1 MRQVLFGAAATDEQR
16 RRQAARVT
24 RKLALL
30 RAHGLIRKVPKSH
43 RYLLTS
49 AGQTAIPALLA
60 TRNATLDQLTP
71 AA

>member
-1 MRQVLFGAAATDEQR
+1 MLFGEAATDVQR
-16 RRQAARVT
+16 RRQASRVT

-30 RAHGLIRKVPKSH
+30 RAHGLIRKVPQSH
-43 RYLLTS
+43 RYLLTA

-60 TRNATLDQLTP
+60 TRKATLDQLTP